1 MKADAIQ
8 QIVIVGGGTAGWMT
22 AAAVANHL
30 PAGACQITLIESD
43 AIGTVGVGESTIPH
57 IRRFNEILGIDEA
70 EFMAATN
77 ATYKLGICFDH
88 WGREGD
94 SYIHPF
100 GEIGHVVH
108 GIEFHHYWL
117 KARQWGI
124 NQPLERYALNAV
136 AARAGRFP
144 EAITKNDNQ
153 FSGYAYA
160 YHIDATAYAKFLR
173 NYAEKK
179 NVQRLEGKVIEVRQ
193 DSTENIES
201 VVLESGVEVGGDL
214 FIDCTGFRAEL
225 IEKTLGVEFI
235 DWSHWLA
242 TDSAAVVPTER
253 SGTIYPFTRASA
265 RKAGWQWCIP
275 LQHRA
280 GNGHVYASAQ
290 LSDDEAIDTLLNT
303 LPDQPLAEPRLLRFK
318 AGRRKMSWHKN
329 CVAVGLSSGFLEPLE
344 STSIYLIQFG
354 IFKLLELFPDKQFR
368 QADIDAYNT
377 SLSSVYDTIRNFIIL
392 HYHLNQK
399 NDLPFWKNC
408 QKMAIPQELE
418 ALIALFSQAGRVDI
432 SQFGVWPAVCIG
444 QHLLPEHYDTRLD
457 TMNPEMIKQFVTRCG
472 EDIQDE
478 TAKSSSVNDYLERFL
493 TGASHDRE

>member
-1 MKADAIQ
+1 MQVDAIQ

-22 AAAVANHL
+22 AAAIANHL
-30 PAGACQITLIESD
+30 PVGACEITLVESD

-70 EFMAATN
+70 EFMTATH

-100 GEIGHVVH
+100 GEIGHMAH

-117 KARQWGI
+117 KAQQWGI
-124 NQPLERYALNAV
+124 KQPLEQYALNAV

-144 EAITKNDNQ
+144 EVITSSGHQ

-160 YHIDATAYAKFLR
+160 YHIDATAYAKYLR
-173 NYAEKK
+173 TYAEQKG
-179 NVQRLEGKVIEVRQ
+179 VQRIEGKVIEIQ
-193 DSTENIES
+193 QAATGDIES
-201 VVLESGVEVGGDL
+201 LMLESGLVISGDL

-225 IEKTLGVEFI
+225 IEKNLNVEYL

-242 TDSAAVVPTER
+242 TDSAVVVPTER

-280 GNGHVYASAQ
+280 GNGHVYASDQ
-290 LSDDEAIDTLLNT
+290 ISDDEAIGTLLNT
-303 LPDQPLAEPRLLRFK
+303 LTGKPLAEPRVLRFK
-318 AGRRKMSWHKN
+318 AGRRKTSWYKN

-354 IFKLLELFPDKQFR
+354 IFKLLELFPDKKFR
-368 QADIDAYNT
+368 QPDIDAYNT
-377 SLSSVYDTIRNFIIL
+377 SLANVYDTIRNFIIL
-392 HYHLNQK
+392 HYYLNQK
-399 NDLPFWKNC
+399 SHLPFWQNC
-408 QKMAIPQELE
+408 QKMPIPDKLKT
-418 ALIALFSQAGRVDI
+418 LVALFVESGRVDI
-432 SQFGVWPAVCIG
+432 GQFGVWPAVCIG
-444 QHLLPEHYDTRLD
+444 QHLLPEHYDARLD
-457 TMNPEMIKQFVTRCG
+457 AMSPDMIKQFVTRCG
-472 EDIQDE
+472 EDIQAE
-478 TAKSSSVNDYLERFL
+478 TAKSPCVNDYIERL
-493 TGASHDRE
+493 LAGGKV